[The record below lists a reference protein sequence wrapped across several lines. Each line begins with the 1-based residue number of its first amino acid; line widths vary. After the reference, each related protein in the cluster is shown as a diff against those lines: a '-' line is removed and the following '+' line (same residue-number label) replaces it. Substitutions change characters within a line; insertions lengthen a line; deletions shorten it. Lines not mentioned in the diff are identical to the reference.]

1 MVVRSLQW
9 TKDHTAFV
17 PEIDAEHQSMF
28 LLLQEL
34 RQAVLEGERQQ
45 LGSRLDSF
53 TVEVTRH
60 FRHEEKL
67 MLATRY
73 SAFAWH
79 RQQHET
85 ARTKLACLSECTR
98 GDERPS
104 ITQAFESV
112 VEWLRDHTGV
122 ADRMF
127 GAHLRNYRRERAAAR
142 A

>member
-28 LLLQEL
+28 RLLQEM
-34 RQAVLEGERQQ
+34 RQAVVAEKSQE

-60 FRHEEKL
+60 FRHEENL

-79 RQQHET
+79 RQHHET
-85 ARTKLACLSECTR
+85 GHTRLAALSACTR
-98 GDERPS
+98 GDERS
-104 ITQAFESV
+104 SMMHAFESV
-112 VEWLRDHTGV
+112 VAWLRDHTSV
-122 ADRMF
+122 ADWMF
-127 GAHLRNYRRERAAAR
+127 GAHLRNFRRERAVAR

>member
-17 PEIDAEHQSMF
+17 PEIDAEHEFMF
-28 LLLQEL
+28 RLLQEM
-34 RQAVLEGERQQ
+34 RQAVLAEERQQ

-79 RQQHET
+79 RQQHAT
-85 ARTKLACLSECTR
+85 AHTRLATLSACTR
-98 GDERPS
+98 GDERS
-104 ITQAFESV
+104 SMMHAFEAV
-112 VEWLRDHTGV
+112 VAWLRDHTGV

-127 GAHLRNYRRERAAAR
+127 GAHLRNFRRERAAAR